1 MCKMF
6 AYDTYLILKVLGIK
20 ESGTQLNTDWEK
32 LSQWTYKQK
41 IQFNLYLKEEAN
53 EVISL
58 VN

>member
-32 LSQWTYKQK
+32 LSQWNYK
-41 IQFNLYLKEEAN
+41 
-53 EVISL
+53 
-58 VN
+58 